1 MIKINIEEHW
11 LQELE
16 TQYKTALTEW
26 LFTKDNADKKKGTA
40 DVSPEWIYYIE
51 HLESLITCKP
61 KDMGKQ
67 WELFLDVFWDDYE
80 DWLNSSDQKNTTFG
94 KFIKK
99 MTKLYNEFMQYECF
113 DQKNEEKE
121 EKGNKQRVGYWFFE
135 SLELDVCPYCN
146 RNYILTVEVD
156 KNKKDKKINYRP
168 EIDHFYPKSR
178 YPIFALSFYNFV
190 PACPTCNHIKR
201 DNKLKVS
208 PWDGYTGE
216 NTEPIFRVI
225 NTAQDPFPQKPK
237 IEITGGEEN
246 DRKTLG
252 IEELYNKHTDVVQD
266 ILNRIQAYNTD
277 AYTAVLAS
285 FQGIVNTE
293 GELDRM
299 VWGNYTDSNDFSKR
313 PFSKLT
319 SDILKQYKIK

>member
-1 MIKINIEEHW
+1 MSMIKINIEEHR

-26 LFTKDNADKKKGTA
+26 LDKRRIKKDADYRA
-40 DVSPEWIYYIE
+40 EWDYYVGNR
-51 HLESLITCKP
+51 ESLITCKP
-61 KDMGKQ
+61 KDMMKQ
-67 WELFLDVFWDDYE
+67 WKLFFDAFWDDYE
-80 DWLNSSDQKNTTFG
+80 DWLKSSNKKDTTFG
-94 KFIKK
+94 KFIEK
-99 MTKLYNEFMQYECF
+99 MTDLYNSFMRDKCLGEQ
-113 DQKNEEKE
+113 
-121 EKGNKQRVGYWFFE
+121 GVGYWFFE
-135 SLELDVCPYCN
+135 SLGLDVCPYCN
-146 RNYILTVEVD
+146 RNYIFTVEAD
-156 KNKKDKKINYRP
+156 ENNETKYRP

-237 IEITGGEEN
+237 IKITGGEED

-252 IEELYNKHTDVVQD
+252 IDRLYNKHTDVVKD

-277 AYTAVLAS
+277 AYSAVLAS

-299 VWGNYTDSNDFSKR
+299 VWGNYTDPNEFSKR
-313 PFSKLT
+313 PLSKLT

>member
-1 MIKINIEEHW
+1 MIKINIEEHK
-11 LQELE
+11 LQKLE
-16 TQYKTALTEW
+16 KQYKKALIKWLDKRRIKNDADYRAEW
-26 LFTKDNADKKKGTA
+26 D
-40 DVSPEWIYYIE
+40 YYVE
-51 HLESLITCKP
+51 NRESLITCKP
-61 KDMGKQ
+61 KDMMKQ
-67 WELFLDVFWDDYE
+67 WKLFFDAFWDDYE

-94 KFIKK
+94 KFIEK
-99 MTKLYNEFMQYECF
+99 MTDLYNSFMRDKCLGEQ
-113 DQKNEEKE
+113 
-121 EKGNKQRVGYWFFE
+121 GVGYWFFE
-135 SLELDVCPYCN
+135 SLGLDVCPYCN
-146 RNYILTVEVD
+146 RNYIFTVEAD
-156 KNKKDKKINYRP
+156 ENNETKYRP
-168 EIDHFYPKSR
+168 EIDHFYPKSKF
-178 YPIFALSFYNFV
+178 PIFALSFYNFV

-225 NTAQDPFPQKPK
+225 NTAQNPFPQKPK
-237 IEITGGEEN
+237 IKITGGEED

-252 IEELYNKHTDVVQD
+252 IDRLYNKHTDVVKD

-277 AYTAVLAS
+277 AYSAVLAS

-299 VWGNYTDSNDFSKR
+299 VWGNYTDPNEFSKR
-313 PFSKLT
+313 PLSKLT